1 MIFRILEDQL
11 REKSSAAKEAAR
23 EADRRYMQLALTLG
37 RRGLGRTWPNP
48 AVGAVVV
55 KDGII
60 VGRGWTQP
68 GGRPH
73 AEPEALRR
81 AGEAARGATL
91 YVTLEPCSHFGKSPP
106 CADAIIAAGIS
117 RVVAAIEDPNPEVA
131 GKGHAKLRAAG
142 ITVDV
147 GLFAEEA
154 ARDHAGH
161 FRRVRD
167 GRPHVTL
174 KLAVSAD
181 DKIGAAGGKPVAIT
195 GEAARARVHLLR
207 AQSDA
212 ILVGIG
218 TVLAD
223 DPLLTCRLP
232 GMAARSPVRVV
243 LDRALRIPSGS
254 RLVRSARETPLW
266 VVASELAEAPAAAK
280 LGAAGAQVL
289 RIAPTPAPELD
300 LKGLDLKAV
309 LHALSVKGITRLMVE
324 GGSRVASS
332 FVAADLVDEVWLLR
346 GWEAIGAGGVA
357 ALDALPLSEITQ
369 SPRLKLRASE
379 ALDKD
384 TLTFYERSQVG
395 SA

>member
-1 MIFRILEDQL
+1 MIFRILEDQI
-11 REKSSAAKEAAR
+11 REKTRADK
-23 EADRRYMQLALTLG
+23 EADRRFMQLALTLG

-48 AVGAVVV
+48 SVGAVVV
-55 KDGII
+55 KDGVI

-73 AEPEALRR
+73 AEPEALKR
-81 AGEAARGATL
+81 AGEAAGGATL

-106 CADAIIAAGIS
+106 CADATIAAGIS

-131 GKGHAKLRAAG
+131 GNGFARLRAAG
-142 ITVDV
+142 IAVDV
-147 GLFAEEA
+147 GLLAEEA

-161 FRRVRD
+161 FRRIRD
-167 GRPHVTL
+167 GRPHVIL

-181 DKIGAAGGKPVAIT
+181 DKIGAAGGKPVAIS
-195 GEAARARVHLLR
+195 GEAARTRVHLLR

-218 TVLAD
+218 TVLTD
-223 DPLLTCRLP
+223 DPFLTCRLP
-232 GMAARSPVRVV
+232 GMAARSPVRMV
-243 LDRALRIPSGS
+243 LDRALRIPGNS
-254 RLVRSARETPLW
+254 RLVHSARQTPLW
-266 VVASELAEAPAAAK
+266 VVASELAEAPAATR
-280 LGAAGAQVL
+280 LGAAGAQVI
-289 RIAPTPAPELD
+289 RIAPTSAP
-300 LKGLDLKAV
+300 GLDLTAV
-309 LHALSVKGITRLMVE
+309 LRALADKGITRLMVE

-346 GWEAIGAGGVA
+346 GPEALGDGIA

-379 ALDKD
+379 TLGKD
-384 TLTFYERSQVG
+384 TLTIYER
-395 SA
+395 A